1 MASPLIIGIT
11 GGSGSGKTYFLQQL
25 VAKLPSE
32 EVSVLSFDNY
42 YKPRHQQPKDDLG
55 IENFDTPES
64 LDSDK
69 FLTDLKSLIAGNNL
83 AIKEYTFNNAHADPK
98 LIYIKSVPVI
108 LIEGIFTF
116 HFQEIFDLLSLK
128 LFIDASTETMLSR
141 RIHRDAVE
149 RGYDLED
156 VNYRFSKHVMPAFKN
171 LIETKKPQADLIIPN
186 HSGFEKA
193 LQVVVMYINNWLKNN
208 SYEQK

>member
-11 GGSGSGKTYFLQQL
+11 GGSGSGKTYFLKQL
-25 VAKLPSE
+25 AQRLPDE
-32 EVSVLSFDNY
+32 KVSVLSFDNY
-42 YKPRHQQPKDDLG
+42 YQPRHLQPKDENG

-64 LDSDK
+64 LDIDR
-69 FLTDLKSLIAGNNL
+69 FAADLQALIKGQNL
-83 AIKEYTFNNAHADPK
+83 AIKEYTFNNYKAEPK
-98 LIYIKSVPVI
+98 LIHIKSAPVI

-128 LFIDASTETMLSR
+128 LFIDAPTETMLSR

-171 LIETKKPQADLIIPN
+171 FIETKKPQADLIIPN

-193 LQVVVMYINNWLKNN
+193 LQVVVVYINNWLKNN